1 MDLNHRPD
9 YFSSV
14 LALNHEE
21 IGVLPTEL
29 LLHNLNYS
37 TASLLCEI
45 FFLLCCIFAT
55 PLHHIKPSLNPSY
68 SPIQLNSLP
77 RTFKPAFKAFVAFL
91 WIGDATWG
99 YTKSTVSEH
108 LITRTLFCPNLL
120 LVLVHHS
127 LSVSSLSIEF
137 SQQTRASFIRS
148 ERGIEIRWSSVPEED
163 NLIIQ
168 ENSELYK

>member
-1 MDLNHRPD
+1 VSVQ
-9 YFSSV
+9 YFLLSCG
-14 LALNHEE
+14 LITTILK
-21 IGVLPTEL
+21 VLPI
-29 LLHNLNYS
+29 LNS
-37 TASLLCEI
+37 T
-45 FFLLCCIFAT
+45 
-55 PLHHIKPSLNPSY
+55 Y
-68 SPIQLNSLP
+68 SPIQLNSFLRVP
-77 RTFKPAFKAFVAFL
+77 KPSLKAFVTFL

-99 YTKSTVSEH
+99 YTESTVPDH

-148 ERGIEIRWSSVPEED
+148 ERGMLIRWSSVPDED

-168 ENSELYK
+168 ENCESYK

>member
-1 MDLNHRPD
+1 MYHQFHHTRN
-9 YFSSV
+9 
-14 LALNHEE
+14 
-21 IGVLPTEL
+21 
-29 LLHNLNYS
+29 NLNY
-37 TASLLCEI
+37 TRQPMPVQY
-45 FFLLCCIFAT
+45 FLLICGLIIT
-55 PLHHIKPSLNPSY
+55 ILKVPPSLNPSY
-68 SPIQLNSLP
+68 SPIQLNSFLGS
-77 RTFKPAFKAFVAFL
+77 FKPPFKAFVAFL
-91 WIGDATWG
+91 WIRDTTGC
-99 YTKSTVSEH
+99 YSESTVPDH

-148 ERGIEIRWSSVPEED
+148 ERGMLIRWSSVPEED